1 MAKQQELLDSDV
13 DVIIV
18 GSNPLGRLAIARNV
32 TDSLKKGGFKNVEYT
47 PEAGTEDPSMLDLVL
62 NKHPEILDVGINVL
76 PTASPQEGDGAED
89 DAEED
94 VDAEAEADED

>member
-18 GSNPLGRLAIARNV
+18 GSNPLGRLAISRNI

-47 PEAGTEDPSMLDLVL
+47 PEVGTEDPSMLELVL

-76 PTASPQEGDGAED
+76 PTATPLEADSVED
-89 DAEED
+89 DAEE
-94 VDAEAEADED
+94 DAEAEADED

>member
-18 GSNPLGRLAIARNV
+18 GSNPLGRLAISRNI

-47 PEAGTEDPSMLDLVL
+47 PEAGTEDPSMLELVL

-76 PTASPQEGDGAED
+76 PTASPQDGDGAEE

-94 VDAEAEADED
+94 TDAEADED